1 MAASVRKVRPV
12 QPPSEEQLYQ
22 IALRALGRRA
32 HSVFELRGVLQ
43 RRTPDR
49 AAVRRVIRR
58 LRERNLLD
66 DLRFALAFASYRA
79 RVKRFGRFR
88 LARELRARG
97 VADELIERA
106 LAQVFGEVDELAT
119 LRARLHRRVRGKKLP
134 LPTRQVA
141 KLYHGLLRA
150 GFPSDIILRE
160 LRQLTKADVEELAV
174 EPSEEI

>member
-1 MAASVRKVRPV
+1 MAGSVRKVRPV

-43 RRTPDR
+43 RRTQDT

-79 RVKRFGRFR
+79 RVKRFGRYR
-88 LARELRARG
+88 IARELRARG

-106 LAQVFGEVDELAT
+106 LGQIFGEINELAT
-119 LRARLHRRVRGKKLP
+119 MRARLQRRLQGKKLP
-134 LPTRQVA
+134 LLARQVA

-160 LRQLTKADVEELAV
+160 LRQLTKANVEQFV
-174 EPSEEI
+174 VDTSEET